1 MTDAADI
8 DRKPKDATE
17 YVSRWVEAVRA
28 AKSLEKNWR
37 EEEACKAVEAFRGE
51 KASASR
57 DFNLYHSNIEILA
70 PAIFNSVPVPDVR
83 RRFADSDPA
92 GKFAADIIERA
103 LSMSM
108 DSYDFDQRVKLGVY
122 DMAITGRGVMR
133 VRYEPE
139 MAMDESLGVEAVKY
153 QTAPCEYVSWDRFT
167 VGPAI
172 TWDDVPW
179 IEFDHYLSKDQVEKL
194 AGEEMARKLPY
205 NYTAAGKDGEKST
218 SENIPDAFKRV
229 YLMEI
234 WDKRDRKVIF
244 VCPDWCDEVVREAED
259 PLKLEEFFPVPRPM
273 YAVAPVGKLCPVSPI
288 TIYRGLLEELNEV
301 TRRISRLVKQLRP
314 RGGYLGTGLDMKPMA
329 EADDGELVPLQGS
342 EMTLA
347 AGAVGI
353 DKAITWFPMEP
364 TVLALRELL
373 AQRDAIKQT
382 IYEVTGIADIMRGA
396 SDAGETASAQ
406 KLKAQFGSVRVRA
419 MQMEVARFVRDLL
432 RLKANIMAKL
442 FEPAVLMEMTG
453 IKLLPQAQKQQLMQ
467 MAQAN
472 PEQAQQIAQQQPEL
486 VEMVKGPS
494 MEEVFG
500 LLRSDKMRAY
510 RIDIETDST
519 IRGDLMRNQE
529 QMASF
534 LQGTGQYLAAIGP
547 MVKEGAIPKEA
558 AVELYAA
565 FARQFQLGKSAEDA
579 LDNLAKS
586 ASQPQAD
593 PAAAEAAK
601 GQAEADA
608 KMQVEGAK
616 LQAQQQLEAA
626 KLEMEQM
633 KLQATAQAKAQEIE
647 LKKYEID
654 LQDQRE
660 RMKAEKEINMRAS
673 EAAMNAQLK
682 RETAAMSAKPTTTV
696 SLDAGSSMGV
706 LTDTLSKALSDQNG
720 RLEQTQMMVADA
732 LRMMSAPKRIV
743 RGPDGRAAGVEA
755 AS

>member
-8 DRKPKDATE
+8 DRKPKDQTE

-83 RRFADSDPA
+83 RRFADSDPV

-139 MAMDESLGVEAVKY
+139 TEMDERLGVEAVKY

-194 AGEEMARKLPY
+194 AGEEMAAKLPY

-244 VCPDWCDEVVREAED
+244 VCPDWCDEVVREEAD
-259 PLKLEEFFPVPRPM
+259 PLGLEEFFPVPRPM

-353 DKAITWFPMEP
+353 DKAITWFPLEP

-396 SDAGETASAQ
+396 SDASETASAQ

-500 LLRSDKMRAY
+500 LLRSDKMRSY

-529 QMASF
+529 QMAAF

-547 MVKEGAIPKEA
+547 MVEKNAIPKEA

-601 GQAEADA
+601 GKAEADA
-608 KMQVEGAK
+608 KIQVEQIKVQASQQVEAAK
-616 LQAQQQLEAA
+616 MQAGQQLEAA
-626 KLEMEQM
+626 KLQMQQQAAELKAEAERAKAAMQMEVEQM
-633 KLQATAQAKAQEIE
+633 
-647 LKKYEID
+647 
-654 LQDQRE
+654 R
-660 RMKAEKEINMRAS
+660 
-673 EAAMNAQLK
+673 AQLK
-682 RETAAMSAKPTTTV
+682 VYELDQKDARERDAMAMKVAA
-696 SLDAGSSMGV
+696 
-706 LTDTLSKALSDQNG
+706 QG
-720 RLEQTQMMVADA
+720 RKDA
-732 LRMMSAPKRIV
+732 LNAFTTMNKPQPQARPK
-743 RGPDGRAAGVEA
+743 A
-755 AS
+755 